1 MKSKITLLI
10 TLALLALGSIA
21 FSRGDV
27 ADVNEYGKCEPS
39 GCCGSCQLK

>member
-1 MKSKITLLI
+1 MKKKITLLV

-21 FSRGDV
+21 FSKADV
-27 ADVNEYGKCEPS
+27 ADVNEYGKCVPS